1 MRVEGFVLRKLKL
14 LKLRGESES
23 EAMLVVQTKSRHI
36 HAGASAGALQGLLPE
51 MVFAN
56 DGADYQGMADDRAER

>member
-1 MRVEGFVLRKLKL
+1 LRVEGFVLRELKP

-23 EAMLVVQTKSRHI
+23 EAMLVVQAESRHI

-56 DGADYQGMADDRAER
+56 DGADNQGMADDKAER